1 MNNDF
6 INQDIQD
13 IIIERDGYKE
23 QVEEKDKEIDRLN
36 NIISETSKDIQHE
49 LSHLKAN
56 DEVSWNE
63 EFYTNN
69 KLDYRKLC
77 IALLEQVV
85 NKLKEKE

>member
-23 QVEEKDKEIDRLN
+23 QVEEKGKEIDRLN
-36 NIISETSKDIQHE
+36 NIISELEKW
-49 LSHLKAN
+49 LKEKQILYGIN
-56 DEVSWNE
+56 QQGFSWGVCGDALD
-63 EFYTNN
+63 
-69 KLDYRKLC
+69 KL
-77 IALLEQVV
+77 

>member
-36 NIISETSKDIQHE
+36 NIISELEKWLEESKKYGSLVYSEIKEDG
-49 LSHLKAN
+49 SF
-56 DEVSWNE
+56 E
-63 EFYTNN
+63 EFIKLEEIKN
-69 KLDYRKLC
+69 KLN
-77 IALLEQVV
+77 E
-85 NKLKEKE
+85 LKEKE